1 MLIEYI
7 SFRYISLSI
16 IAGEHV
22 MDVKTIIL
30 GLLMNESMTGYEL
43 KKAFSISFTFFSG
56 LSYGSIYPALKK
68 MEKEGLI
75 SMTLEI
81 QDGSPNR
88 KVYTITDKGRDFF
101 LSSLQEPATIEPKRD
116 SFLMHLFFFAH
127 LSQSERIQKVRLHL
141 ESVGKIRSAL
151 EAVGRDVEEH
161 ADFYQLLC
169 YRFGLRFCRDLE
181 RNVEDILRELEQ
193 NSYKS
198 HSQLDPTE

>member
-1 MLIEYI
+1 
-7 SFRYISLSI
+7 
-16 IAGEHV
+16 

-30 GLLMNESMTGYEL
+30 GFLMNESMTGYEL

-88 KVYTITDKGRDFF
+88 KVYTITDKGREFF
-101 LSSLQEPATIEPKRD
+101 LSSLQEPVAMEPKRD

-127 LSQSERIQKVRLHL
+127 LSPGERVKKARHHL

-151 EAVGRDVEEH
+151 EAVGREVEEH

-181 RNVEDILRELEQ
+181 RNVEEVVRELEQ
-193 NSYKS
+193 GQENT
-198 HSQLDPTE
+198 HGQLHPAE